1 MLISKHFNLI
11 IRALSVEIVLLALSS
26 QISADGGLIAIH
38 QLAGPFEV
46 TVFTSGFL
54 RAGPADISVLVQDR
68 TTSQPVLDGE
78 VFIELQ
84 RDGRIDLSER
94 ATRGSAQNKLLYSAL
109 MVLPEAGGWELEV
122 TVRRGEETASVR
134 KAVVVEEPAPFL
146 LAYWRSLSVPP
157 IVIAVFVLNQWLK
170 RRGGRRHNTGYRQS
184 DIAIR
189 SPL

>member
-1 MLISKHFNLI
+1 MTNKHLNLI
-11 IRALSVEIVLLALSS
+11 IRALAVEVVLLTLSS

-46 TVFTSGFL
+46 TVFTSGLL

-68 TTSQPVLDGE
+68 ASSQPVLDGE
-78 VFIELQ
+78 VFIQLQ
-84 RDGRIDLSER
+84 REGGIYLGER

-122 TVRRGEETASVR
+122 TVRQGKETASVR

-170 RRGGRRHNTGYRQS
+170 RRRSRRHTTGYRQLEE
-184 DIAIR
+184 AIR